1 MAPGPSYR
9 IRYTILRNRW
19 CENVNRSHK
28 SNGIAIEVDLTFLVL
43 TQVCFD
49 YDCRGFR
56 SQPVPLP
63 VECCTVLSDDP
74 TNKSTDYIS
83 NNTPYRTFST
93 SSRLP
98 TSEIIDM
105 KSHEFSGHIL
115 PAKNQL
121 EVDNLENRKSKNE
134 LKFVTLHQRCD
145 ELYNF
150 SKNERM
156 PAKFQIL

>member
-83 NNTPYRTFST
+83 NTTPYRTFST
-93 SSRLP
+93 SLRLP
-98 TSEIIDM
+98 SAEMIEM
-105 KSHEFSGHIL
+105 KSHEFNGHVWS
-115 PAKNQL
+115 AKDQV
-121 EVDNLENRKSKNE
+121 EVENLENRNSE
-134 LKFVTLHQRCD
+134 SMLKFITLHQRCD
-145 ELYNF
+145 ELCNF
-150 SKNERM
+150 RKNERT
-156 PAKFQIL
+156 KE